1 MRRLNILLVV
11 MALALCVPLAVAAAP
26 QDGSDSQY
34 SNIRIVRLSLVQG
47 EAQVFRPEQGEWEEA
62 RLNLPIQKSYA
73 LATGRGRAEVE
84 FESGATARLD
94 EFTELEFTELALVDG
109 ARVTTLRLER
119 GSAIFYAN
127 GGRRDLFEV
136 VAGRQRVRADRNA
149 RFRVDAGGEDL
160 RVAVFKGEVEV
171 ESEFGLQRVAKNQG
185 LRLTADGVAVAR
197 LGDADEFEQWAF
209 NREEVLTAS
218 YSGSGQYVN
227 APFRYGIADL
237 SNHGYWYYAPSYG
250 YVWQPYAVGFV
261 PYVNG
266 RWTWVFGFGWSWVG
280 YEPWG
285 WLPYHYGRWAW
296 TGYGWAW
303 VPGHFN
309 RWSPAHVAW
318 VRFGDGRLGWC
329 PLGPRDRHGR
339 RPHNLGVGTVVW
351 NGRNPV
357 VRDGRHGDGLT
368 VLAEVPTRERLEG
381 ELGFRGRNP
390 RIDRASGGP
399 SARTPDGSGTIA
411 GPRSGFSGAV
421 GGDALDARRR
431 PSDDRIGR
439 VPVSRGDV
447 RFDRDEGRFVNTPVR
462 EAVQEPD
469 TSRSGWRNTAS
480 ERPRPSF
487 SRSEDGATP
496 GGDAN
501 RYRPGGSAGNDTL
514 RYGNTPNRGDSRSSG
529 FSGRTPS
536 GAAPRYSPSR
546 PSSQGNAPERSSAPP
561 PRYSPPQQ
569 QRPSSPPPRTSPP
582 PRQSSPPPVRQSPPQ
597 RPSSPPPRVQQP
609 PRSQSPPRQSSS
621 TKRPNN
627 L

>member
-1 MRRLNILLVV
+1 MRRLNVLLAVL
-11 MALALCVPLAVAAAP
+11 ALVLCVPLAMAAAP
-26 QDGSDSQY
+26 QDSPDSEY

-47 EAQVFRPEQGEWEEA
+47 DAQVFRPEQGEWEEA
-62 RLNLPIQKSYA
+62 RQNLPIQKSYA
-73 LATGRGRAEVE
+73 LATGRGRVEVE

-136 VAGRQRVRADRNA
+136 LTGRQRVRADRNA
-149 RFRVDAGGEDL
+149 RFRVDAGDDEL

-171 ESEFGLQRVAKNQG
+171 QSGFGLQRVAKNQG
-185 LRLTADGVAVAR
+185 LRLTASGVTMAR
-197 LGDADEFEQWAF
+197 LGDADDFEQWAF

-237 SNHGYWYYAPSYG
+237 SNYGYWYNAPGYG

-285 WLPYHYGRWAW
+285 WLPYHYGRWVW
-296 TGYGWAW
+296 TGYGWGW

-309 RWSPAHVAW
+309 RWSPAHVVW

-339 RPHNLGVGTVVW
+339 RPHNLGVSTVVW

-357 VRDGRHGDGLT
+357 VRDGRHRDDLT
-368 VLAEVPTRERLEG
+368 VLAEVPTRERLEN
-381 ELGFRGRNP
+381 EFGFRGRNP
-390 RIDRASGGP
+390 RIDRASGGFRD
-399 SARTPDGSGTIA
+399 RTPSDSGTVA

-421 GGDALDARRR
+421 GGSATDTPRR
-431 PSDDRIGR
+431 PRDERAGR

-447 RFDRDEGRFVNTPVR
+447 RFDREEGRFVNTPVR
-462 EAVQEPD
+462 EAAREPD
-469 TSRSGWRNTAS
+469 ASRSGWRNTDS

-487 SRSEDGATP
+487 PRGEDGTVP
-496 GGDAN
+496 RGDAN
-501 RYRPGGSAGNDTL
+501 RYGPSGYAGNDTP
-514 RYGNTPNRGDSRSSG
+514 RYGTTPNRGDGRSSG
-529 FSGRTPS
+529 FSGRTSPS
-536 GAAPRYSPSR
+536 EPRYSPSR
-546 PSSQGNAPERSSAPP
+546 PSSQSGAPQRPSAPP
-561 PRYSPPQQ
+561 PRMSQPSQ
-569 QRPSSPPPRTSPP
+569 QRPSSPPRT
-582 PRQSSPPPVRQSPPQ
+582 SSPPRSSSPPQVRQSPP
-597 RPSSPPPRVQQP
+597 RSSSAPHAQ
-609 PRSQSPPRQSSS
+609 QSPRQGSS